1 MLTTE
6 WVAVVAKS
14 VLAVAKLC
22 TRQKKNSTDMIS
34 MEKELKSSSRRM
46 DHDRHHQTEADREV
60 DLVADD
66 LDHEADPEVVI
77 DDPDHE
83 VVVAEAA
90 AEVEVVA
97 DDLEVDHKIVILK
110 IVEPK

>member
-6 WVAVVAKS
+6 WVAVAAKS

-34 MEKELKSSSRRM
+34 MERELKLLSRRM
-46 DHDRHHQTEADREV
+46 DHDRHHQTEADLEV

-83 VVVAEAA
+83 VEVAEAA

-97 DDLEVDHKIVILK
+97 VDLEAD
-110 IVEPK
+110 PRS

>member
-1 MLTTE
+1 MLTIE

-14 VLAVAKLC
+14 VLAVEKLC

-34 MEKELKSSSRRM
+34 MERELKSLSRRM
-46 DHDRHHQTEADREV
+46 DPDRHHQTEVDLEV

-66 LDHEADPEVVI
+66 LDQEADPEVVI

-83 VVVAEAA
+83 VEVAEAA

-97 DDLEVDHKIVILK
+97 VDLEAD
-110 IVEPK
+110 PRS